1 MRGRRHIFGATMV
14 VLMGVGGLFGGPMSR
29 ASAADSVK
37 FLLDWLPYGK
47 HAPFYAGVDEGIYK
61 QYGLDVKVVSGKGS
75 GLSIKTVAGKG
86 VDFGHADTG
95 SLILARANDPNLPVK
110 LISMLHHKALFT
122 AVVLTKSGIKSPKEL
137 EGKKIG
143 SSVVNSSRI
152 VFPAFAE
159 AAGFDAKKVTW
170 VDMASSSQN
179 ASLFSEKVDAIV
191 TYVTQLG
198 PLGRMAKKTG
208 KTLKSFPYADYG
220 LDVYSNGIIAHD
232 DTIKNRGALARRFVI
247 ASLEA
252 IRWSAENPS
261 KAVGAFL
268 KRHPSTDQVIA
279 KAQFDTSIDV
289 LLTKITA
296 KTGIGFI
303 DRDKMQ
309 RTVDLML
316 RFNKGLKRKPTA
328 NEIFTNELVAVFPKK
343 GKAM

>member
-1 MRGRRHIFGATMV
+1 MLSRKQILCATV
-14 VLMGVGGLFGGPMSR
+14 VILMGLGGLFGGTMSR

-47 HAPFYAGVDEGIYK
+47 HAPFYAGVAEGIYK

-75 GLSIKTVAGKG
+75 GLSIKTVGGKG
-86 VDFGHADTG
+86 VEFAHADAG
-95 SLILARANDPNLPVK
+95 SLILARANDPELRVK
-110 LISMLHHKALFT
+110 LIAMLHHKALFT

-179 ASLFSEKVDAIV
+179 PSLFSEKVDAIV
-191 TYVTQLG
+191 TYVTQLA

-208 KTLKSFPYADYG
+208 KTLRSFPYADFG

-232 DTIKNRGALARRFVI
+232 DTIKNRGPLARRFVI

-252 IRWSAENPS
+252 VRWSAENPH
-261 KAVGAFL
+261 KAVDAFL
-268 KRHPSTDQVIA
+268 KHHPSTDRAIA
-279 KAQFDTSIDV
+279 GDQFNTSIDV
-289 LLTKITA
+289 LLTKNTA

-328 NEIFTNELVAVFPKK
+328 DEIFTNEFVAVFPKK
-343 GKAM
+343 VKNM